1 MDSGFKAQ
9 DEKFDAKIYGLDE
22 KFNAK
27 IDGLDKKLDAKID
40 GIDKKLTLGF
50 SLIMAVLA
58 ALVALHFLGR

>member
-1 MDSGFKAQ
+1 MDSGFKAY
-9 DEKFDAKIYGLDE
+9 DEKFD
-22 KFNAK
+22 AK
-27 IDGLDKKLDAKID
+27 IDGLDKKFDAKID